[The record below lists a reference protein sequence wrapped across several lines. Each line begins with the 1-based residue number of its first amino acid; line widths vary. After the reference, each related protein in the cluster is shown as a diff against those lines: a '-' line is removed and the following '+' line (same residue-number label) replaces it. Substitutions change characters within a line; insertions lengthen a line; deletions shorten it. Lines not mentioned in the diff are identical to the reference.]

1 MRKRTNFRRIH
12 PGRSA
17 RIALVAL
24 LAAVLLAGPAGAD
37 GLWPKVFDVCV
48 LRTTGVLQT
57 GVGALFFLPTAFF
70 TGAIPAIFARPEEG
84 KANVDEAWDV
94 FVYDPYERA
103 ILRPLGA
110 F

>member
-1 MRKRTNFRRIH
+1 M
-12 PGRSA
+12 A
-17 RIALVAL
+17 LLVAL
-24 LAAVLLAGPAGAD
+24 LLAAPAGAA
-37 GLWPKVFDVCV
+37 GFWPKVFDVCI

-57 GVGALFFLPTAFF
+57 GVGAIFFLPTALV
-70 TGAIPAIFARPEEG
+70 TGVTPAMFGRPEEG

>member
-1 MRKRTNFRRIH
+1 MAF
-12 PGRSA
+12 
-17 RIALVAL
+17 IAALL
-24 LAAVLLAGPAGAD
+24 LAAPAGATD
-37 GLWPKVFDVCV
+37 FWPKVFDVCI

-57 GVGALFFLPTAFF
+57 GVGAIFFLPTALV
-70 TGAIPAIFARPEEG
+70 TGVTPAMFGRSEEG
-84 KANVDEAWDV
+84 KANVDEAWNV